1 MLRDRVQLGLCLLPS
16 YAGFE
21 KRVTFY
27 PTRAAIFHFVS
38 GRVERLLHRRRH
50 PKVERIA
57 NECAVKFFRRDAN
70 DGMLN
75 AVHVLRLADDFRIIF
90 VTVLPG
96 QVTNYRYLGRILAV
110 SFFCSESAAYFR

>member
-1 MLRDRVQLGLCLLPS
+1 MLRDRVQLGLRLLPS

-38 GRVERLLHRRRH
+38 RRIEHLLHRRRH
-50 PKVERIA
+50 PKVERVA
-57 NECAVKFFRRDAN
+57 NECAVKFFRGDAN
-70 DGMLN
+70 DGVLN

-90 VTVLPG
+90 VTVLPV
-96 QVTNYRYLGRILAV
+96 QVTNYIDRVRIAAAL
-110 SFFCSESAAYFR
+110 FFSSEAWAKHW